1 MAETPNA
8 PNRGMQHDQNGGTTM
23 WKRLYGFTLLLFVAV
38 CIGKAP
44 AQVTSAGSIAGQ
56 VVDSTGAL
64 VPTATVVA
72 IQAQTN
78 AHWKT
83 ISDSGGSYIFPNL
96 PVGTFTLSAQ
106 KEGFSTA
113 QINTVILNAGDQL
126 RQNFTLKPGAVT
138 DTVQVSSDAISVD
151 TESAN
156 VGEVVSNTAIE
167 ALPLITRNFIELV
180 EIAPGV
186 SSDIG
191 SEPGFGSGS
200 SLAVSVNG
208 VRNNANNWTID
219 GVPNL
224 DVFNGNN
231 AIIPDED
238 ALAEFR
244 VDRGNYTAEQGRSA
258 GATVNAILKSGT
270 NDWHGSAFE
279 FLRNTDLDAN
289 TYFNKISPDQSEWG
303 ARPSEHYNNFGYT
316 AGGPI
321 KKDKLFFFWSQEFRR
336 LIQPVGTVATRVPT
350 DQEKNDG
357 DFSDY
362 ASIGMS
368 EPLVTTAL
376 AANPLCVGCV
386 AGKPFP
392 NDTIPSGLLSKN
404 AQLLLKTYYPSAGTY
419 NASNGTNFSSSAS
432 TTTNTREELI
442 RMDYNLSDKWK
453 MFAHYV
459 QDQNHIASPY
469 GLWGENVLPH
479 VGSSTEFEPMQS
491 FAFNIV
497 GTLSPN
503 LINEAQF
510 GIYHNIIRIQ
520 TSPLLNRDLASGLD
534 IPYYFPN
541 HVDPQNRI
549 PAMSFGHYAGIQT
562 IWPFLN
568 GFFYHKWT
576 DNVSWHRG
584 NHNLRF
590 GLLVTQQGKNEDNA
604 PNNLNGTFSF
614 SGTAYDGIHTGN
626 DMSDMLTNFADSYS
640 ESMNNPVQHLRY
652 WDDEVYGQDQ
662 WQISHRL
669 SLTFGLRYTYFGPE
683 IDQNNLLTNF
693 LPQLYESSLAPTVD
707 PSSGNLTN
715 IQPSQLTNGVY
726 MPNNGII
733 AAGVNSPW
741 GEAVFNIRKLNIAPR
756 AGFSYDLFGKGKTAV
771 RGGYGMYYD
780 RTAPYELYA
789 KANPPFNAVVTLH
802 SVKVDTPG
810 QSGGAPI
817 NSTVGLFGFTA
828 KQPLP
833 YNQQWSLGIQ
843 QEVYRNTVVNLD
855 YIGTRGI
862 HLMYDSMLNQNTPN
876 LQVAQGAINVDSV
889 RPYQG
894 YGTIQMVTPEA
905 YSNYNGLQASVR
917 EQLGTKLTMNAA
929 YTYSKVLTNASGDL
943 NSVQNPLDPKAD
955 KGPASFDRTHMLVFN
970 YVWQLPALS
979 GSNFAMRTVL
989 GGWQWSSLMN
999 VKTGEP
1005 VTVGLG
1011 VYANAGETDGP
1022 ERPNQIG
1029 KATDY
1034 KGLNDWISPSAFSVP
1049 AQATFGNASQGNV
1062 RLPRNTQVD
1071 SSLTKNFKL
1080 HERFNLEFKIE
1091 AINALNHTEF
1101 NSVDNN
1107 YYPGSTTFGHLN
1119 NTGLPRISQ
1128 AGLHLMF

>member
-1 MAETPNA
+1 
-8 PNRGMQHDQNGGTTM
+8 M
-23 WKRLYGFTLLLFVAV
+23 WKWNKIRVLALLLFVAL
-38 CIGKAP
+38 CLTKAP

-56 VVDSTGAL
+56 VADSTGAL
-64 VPTATVVA
+64 VPAATVIAV
-72 IQAQTN
+72 QAQTN
-78 AHWKT
+78 AHWRT
-83 ISDSGGSYIFPNL
+83 VTDNGGSYIFPNL
-96 PVGTFTLSAQ
+96 PVGTFTLTAQ
-106 KEGFSTA
+106 KDGFSKG
-113 QINTVILNAGDQL
+113 QINSIVLNAGDQQ
-126 RQNFTLKPGAVT
+126 RQNFALKPGVVT
-138 DTVQVSSDAISVD
+138 DTVEVSSDAITVD

-156 VGEVVSNTAIE
+156 VGEVVSNASIE

-191 SEPGFGSGS
+191 SEPGFGSNAA
-200 SLAVSVNG
+200 LAVSVNG

-231 AIIPDED
+231 AIVPDED

-258 GATVNAILKSGT
+258 GATVNAILKSGA
-270 NDWHGSAFE
+270 NNWHGSAFE
-279 FLRNTDLDAN
+279 FLRNTDLNAN
-289 TYFNKISPDQSEWG
+289 TYFNKISPDKSQWG
-303 ARPSEHYNNFGYT
+303 ARPVEHYNNFGYT
-316 AGGPI
+316 VSGPI
-321 KKDKLFFFWSQEFRR
+321 KRDKLFFFWSQEFRR
-336 LIQPVGTVATRVPT
+336 LTQPVGTVSTRVPT
-350 DQEKNDG
+350 DQEKNNG
-357 DFSDY
+357 NFSDA
-362 ASIGMS
+362 ASIGMPY
-368 EPLVTTAL
+368 PLVTTAL
-376 AANPLCVGCV
+376 AANPLCVGCI
-386 AGKPFP
+386 AGERFP
-392 NDTIPSGLLSKN
+392 SDTIPSALLSKN
-404 AQLLLKTYYPSAGTY
+404 AQLLLKTYYPTAGTY
-419 NASNGTNFSSSAS
+419 NAITGSNFSSSAS

-442 RMDYNLSDKWK
+442 RVDYNLSDKWK

-469 GLWGENVLPH
+469 GLWGENVLPN

-491 FAFNIV
+491 FAFNVV

-503 LINEAQF
+503 LINESQF

-520 TSPLLNRDLASGLD
+520 TSPLLNRDLATGLD

-541 HVDPQNRI
+541 HTDPTDRI
-549 PAMSFGHYAGIQT
+549 PALSFGHYAGIQT

-576 DNVSWHRG
+576 DNVSWHKH
-584 NHNLRF
+584 NHNFRF

-604 PNNLNGTFSF
+604 PNNLNGSFSW
-614 SGTAYDGIHTGN
+614 SGTAFDGIHTGN
-626 DMSDMLTNFADSYS
+626 DMSDMLSNFADSYQ
-640 ESMNNPVQHLRY
+640 ESMNNPTQHLRY
-652 WDDEVYGQDQ
+652 WDDEAYAQDQ

-669 SLTFGLRYTYFGPE
+669 SLTFGLRYSYFGPE

-693 LPQLYESSLAPTVD
+693 LPQLYQPTLAPSVD
-707 PSSGNLTN
+707 PGTGNLTN
-715 IQPSQLTNGVY
+715 IPQSQLTNGVY
-726 MPNNGII
+726 LPNNGII

-741 GEAVFNIRKLNIAPR
+741 GEAVFNIRKLNLAPR
-756 AGFSYDLFGKGKTAV
+756 AGFSYDLFGTGKTAI

-802 SVKVDTPG
+802 SITVNTPG
-810 QSGGAPI
+810 NSGGMPI
-817 NSTVGLFGFTA
+817 NSTVGLFGFTP

-833 YNQQWSLGIQ
+833 YSQQWSLGVQ
-843 QEVYRNTVVNLD
+843 HQLLRNTVLNVD
-855 YIGTRGI
+855 YIGTKGI

-876 LQVAQGAINVDSV
+876 LQVAQGAINPDYV

-894 YGTIQMVTPEA
+894 YGMIQMVTPEA
-905 YSNYNGLQASVR
+905 YSNYHGLQASLK
-917 EQLGTKLTMNAA
+917 EQLGSSLTFNAA
-929 YTYSKVLTNASGDL
+929 YTYSKVITDASGDL
-943 NSVQNPLDPKAD
+943 NAVQDPLNPKAD
-955 KGPASFDRTHMLVFN
+955 RGPASFDRAHMLVIN

-979 GSNFAMRTVL
+979 NRNTAIRTVL
-989 GGWQWSSLMN
+989 GGWQWSTLAN

-1011 VYANAGETDGP
+1011 VYANAGEIDGP

-1034 KGLNDWISPSAFSVP
+1034 KGLNDWINPSAFAVP
-1049 AQATFGNASQGNV
+1049 AQATFGNSSQGNV

-1080 HERFNLEFKIE
+1080 RDPLHLEFKIE

-1101 NSVDNN
+1101 NSVDTN
-1107 YYPGSTTFGHLN
+1107 YYPGSPTFGHL
-1119 NTGLPRISQ
+1119 TGATLPRISQ